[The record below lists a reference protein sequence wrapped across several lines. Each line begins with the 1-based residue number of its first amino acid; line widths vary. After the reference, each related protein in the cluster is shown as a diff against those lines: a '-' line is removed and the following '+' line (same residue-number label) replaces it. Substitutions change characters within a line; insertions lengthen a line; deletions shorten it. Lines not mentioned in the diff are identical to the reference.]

1 MLCIIGAPGHSTEF
15 LFQIVQGI
23 HLKNQRELLR
33 QRKKER
39 KKENFLP
46 RMRLILR
53 RDVSS
58 FLGREEG
65 PFSNTTD
72 YEVKFDKNDDIK

>member
-1 MLCIIGAPGHSTEF
+1 
-15 LFQIVQGI
+15 
-23 HLKNQRELLR
+23 
-33 QRKKER
+33 
-39 KKENFLP
+39 
-46 RMRLILR
+46 MRLILR